1 MDLIQPIPKN
11 FSKISQQV
19 LSSGQFGVLERK
31 IETHMSPVHWIFQ
44 DVDVRCREWGHA
56 TAQQDQAWTK
66 ILKIIFCN
74 VRCIWGWQ
82 PENSQDLVRVGVW
95 FFRCFQTCF
104 HDFDMSYL
112 LVSLFRTS
120 EQPLRH
126 RTISD
131 KDLGYA
137 SRLPRQDSISNVAWM
152 QIEIQLNWWIMKHLS
167 VPQFEVG
174 ETNEVWLYLLCCI

>member
-1 MDLIQPIPKN
+1 MDLIQTIPKN
-11 FSKISQQV
+11 FSNISQQV

-131 KDLGYA
+131 KDLGLMPQGCRDKTPFPT
-137 SRLPRQDSISNVAWM
+137 SLGCRLRSN
-152 QIEIQLNWWIMKHLS
+152 
-167 VPQFEVG
+167 
-174 ETNEVWLYLLCCI
+174 